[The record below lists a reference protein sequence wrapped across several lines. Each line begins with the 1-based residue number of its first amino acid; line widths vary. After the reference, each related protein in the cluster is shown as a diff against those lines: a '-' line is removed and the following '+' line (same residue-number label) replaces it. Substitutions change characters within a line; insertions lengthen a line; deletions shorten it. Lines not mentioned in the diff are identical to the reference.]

1 MYGEQAVSFKKS
13 RSCGIALNGIG
24 ARTAIRKTLATYSLR
39 TIYNSLNPS
48 LVDDNSEQLD
58 SEQAGHKLSSV
69 DTNTLLTRQ
78 MQTRYVLHAYI
89 VVSDSK

>member
-1 MYGEQAVSFKKS
+1 MYGRVTRPLLDFSE
-13 RSCGIALNGIG
+13 RGLGT
-24 ARTAIRKTLATYSLR
+24 RLSLR